1 MSAWKCGSG
10 DVGVPAL
17 TFSRPPRIINITPVE
32 IKGPKTT
39 HIFQATMEMRYRL
52 GGDTSPSKVGQGVEH
67 VDYAVFE
74 YCADVHNPRWRICA
88 RVFESDHY
96 FKVHK
101 K

>member
-1 MSAWKCGSG
+1 M
-10 DVGVPAL
+10 PAL
-17 TFSRPPRIINITPVE
+17 VFNKPPRIINITPIE

-52 GGDTSPSKVGQGVEH
+52 GNSIGEGKEGQDADNVE
-67 VDYAVFE
+67 YAVFE
-74 YCADVHNPRWRICA
+74 YCTDVHNPRWRICA